1 MNESSLFFSFSRILN
16 QNRGD
21 TFVNLPNKTCW
32 NQWCLLFCAGK
43 NTPNQT
49 EWGLWHRKC
58 DMSQSTHFWAVLQQ
72 VNWILDTQSGNFKKH
87 TIWANIAAEL
97 VVCNMKL
104 PLEPK
109 WQKQKKQTCL
119 FDAFG
124 TLSRSNSID
133 RWSESDQALTS
144 TVFVL
149 FFKTLQYHSGLHGHI
164 LLRLEQKQ
172 CKDVTSR
179 GVSGHLMRQFID
191 RSTALATVR
200 EPLLSAN

>member
-1 MNESSLFFSFSRILN
+1 MNEWLESSLFFSFSRILN

-21 TFVNLPNKTCW
+21 TFVNLPNKTRW

-109 WQKQKKQTCL
+109 WQKQKNKKTKQTC
-119 FDAFG
+119 
-124 TLSRSNSID
+124 LSRSNSID

-149 FFKTLQYHSGLHGHI
+149 FF
-164 LLRLEQKQ
+164 
-172 CKDVTSR
+172 
-179 GVSGHLMRQFID
+179 
-191 RSTALATVR
+191 
-200 EPLLSAN
+200 